1 MKKIFLILFLSSISN
16 NIISQNV
23 SFKLIK
29 EYEDTLKIIAEKIMY
44 SDNEQERIKANSGF
58 ITILKEV
65 LAYDKSFK
73 YQFDSLKTISILSPN
88 DKSFKLYNWILR
100 KDNGTY
106 SYNCLIQYYNKRKK
120 RFDLIELI
128 DKSDNLRNPIF
139 ADLDSKNWYGALYY
153 EIIYFKKS
161 GRKFYTLLGW
171 DGNDSKSTKK
181 IIEPMYFSG
190 KNKVK
195 FGLPIFKLKEKSK
208 PKRFILECDS
218 KSSFSLK
225 FNKDQNRIIFDQLV
239 PLKKELVGMH
249 EYYIPEGTYNAF
261 EYNKGKWVF
270 FDDIDARNKQRNK
283 KNIKATKTLILLL

>member
-1 MKKIFLILFLSSISN
+1 MKKIFFIVFLLSLSSQLF
-16 NIISQNV
+16 SQNV

-29 EYEDTLKIIAEKIMY
+29 EYEDTLKIVAEKIMY
-44 SDNEQERIKANSGF
+44 SEKEEDRISANTGF
-58 ITILKEV
+58 IIILKEV

-73 YQFDSLKTISILSPN
+73 YQFDSLETISILSPE
-88 DKSFKLYNWILR
+88 DKSFKLFNWILR

-106 SYNCLIQYYNKRKK
+106 SYYCFIHYYNKRKK
-120 RFDLIELI
+120 NFELIELI

-139 ADLDSKNWYGALYY
+139 EDLDSKNWFGALYY
-153 EIIYFKKS
+153 EIIYIKKS

-190 KNKVK
+190 KNKIK
-195 FGLPIFKLKEKSK
+195 FGLPIFKLSKKSK
-208 PKRFILECDS
+208 QKRFILECDA
-218 KSSFSLK
+218 KTSFSLK

-239 PLKKELVGMH
+239 PIKKELRGMH

-261 EYNKGKWVF
+261 EYNNGKWILNE
-270 FDDIDARNKQRNK
+270 DIDARNKQQIKKNK
-283 KNIKATKTLILLL
+283 KQAKMGLIDK

>member
-16 NIISQNV
+16 SIISQNV

-65 LAYDKSFK
+65 LVYDKSFK
-73 YQFDSLKTISILSPN
+73 YQFDSLKTIAILSPN

-100 KDNGTY
+100 KDNGTH
-106 SYNCLIQYYNKRKK
+106 SYYCLIQYYNKRKK

-139 ADLDSKNWYGALYY
+139 DDLDSKNWYGALYY

-208 PKRFILECDS
+208 PKRIILECDS

-239 PLKKELVGMH
+239 PLKKELIGMH

-270 FDDIDARNKQRNK
+270 FDDIDARNKQKNK
-283 KNIKATKTLILLL
+283 KNIKATKMGLIGK